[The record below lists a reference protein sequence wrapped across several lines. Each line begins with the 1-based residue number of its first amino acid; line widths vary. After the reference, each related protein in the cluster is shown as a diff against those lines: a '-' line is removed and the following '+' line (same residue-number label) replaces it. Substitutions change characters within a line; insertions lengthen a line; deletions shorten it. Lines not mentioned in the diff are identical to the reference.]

1 MTRGDHRE
9 RKSSSRER
17 ERTTDKMADQFPDK
31 KDAPG
36 YVVDSEIERDDGSLE
51 GFNAL
56 IAEGENILR
65 RGAIEGD
72 KLTSFY
78 RSSA

>member
-1 MTRGDHRE
+1 
-9 RKSSSRER
+9 
-17 ERTTDKMADQFPDK
+17 MADQFPDK